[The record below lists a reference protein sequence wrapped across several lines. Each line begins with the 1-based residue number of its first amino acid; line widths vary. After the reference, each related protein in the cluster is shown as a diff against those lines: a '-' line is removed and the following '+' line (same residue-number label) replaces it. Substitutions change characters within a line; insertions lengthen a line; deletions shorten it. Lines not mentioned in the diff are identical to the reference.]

1 MANKT
6 EINIVPLVDVLIVLL
21 FFFLLSMQFRNPNI
35 LNIVVP
41 EIETAGK
48 NKLNGQIEIAVDE
61 QNQIFFNGAAV
72 SQEEL
77 QSALNLIAATDQSP
91 PVLLIA
97 DEQSVLKTITY
108 IMDTCRQAGL
118 ETIRLQAR

>member
-1 MANKT
+1 M
-6 EINIVPLVDVLIVLL
+6 
-21 FFFLLSMQFRNPNI
+21 
-35 LNIVVP
+35 
-41 EIETAGK
+41 
-48 NKLNGQIEIAVDE
+48 
-61 QNQIFFNGAAV
+61 